1 MNGPASTPA
10 RPLKIVMVGM
20 GTSPHM
26 YRLAAAVAER
36 GHAVTVLMEDRF
48 GAPPEV
54 AKVRFR
60 TYPAA
65 TSFVR
70 KTLTLRT
77 LLREERP
84 DVVHSH
90 VINLGGY
97 LTVASGFHPHVMN
110 IWGSDLWHAPRRSFV
125 HAQRTRFALRAAD
138 WVLSPSAALRDEAE
152 RLAGPLR
159 RNTLQLWGVDTARFA
174 PGDRDEARRKLGW
187 PAGKIVYSARALQPL
202 YNQATLLEAWPL
214 VRRAV
219 PDARLIMNRIA
230 VAPAYEAALR
240 AQAESLRLGDS
251 VEWRDPVAEADL
263 PLVYQALDALVSLA
277 DSDGTPSTLLEAMA
291 TGAAIAASDLPS
303 IREWIEPGVT
313 GLLVAPKNAAAVAET
328 LVRLLTLPDEPRR
341 AMATA
346 AQACI
351 HRRAGREAALDG
363 LVAVYAQLAA
373 EKPGLRHAATLRN
386 VLRRP
391 ASGTAPRGYE

>member
-1 MNGPASTPA
+1 MNGPAITPA

-70 KTLTLRT
+70 KTLALRA

-110 IWGSDLWHAPRRSFV
+110 IWGSDLWHAPRRSFM
-125 HAQRTRFALRAAD
+125 HAQRTRLALRGAD
-138 WVLSPSAALRDEAE
+138 WVLSPSAALREEAE
-152 RLAGPLR
+152 RIAGPLP
-159 RNTLQLWGVDTARFA
+159 RNVLQLWGVDTARFA
-174 PGDRDEARRKLGW
+174 PGDREQARRKLGW
-187 PAGKIVYSARALQPL
+187 PQGRIVYSARALQPL
-202 YNQATLLEAWPL
+202 YNQAVLLEAWPL
-214 VRRAV
+214 VLRV
-219 PDARLIMNRIA
+219 IPDARLIVNRIA
-230 VAPAYEAALR
+230 VAPAYEADLR
-240 AQAESLRLGDS
+240 SKANGLGIADA
-251 VEWRDPVAEADL
+251 VEWRDPVAEDDL
-263 PLVYQALDALVSLA
+263 PWVYQALDALVSVP

-291 TGAAIAASDLPS
+291 TGTAVVASDLPS
-303 IREWIEPGVT
+303 IREWIAPEKT
-313 GLLVAPKNAAAVAET
+313 GLLVAPKDASAIAAA
-328 LVRLLTLPDEPRR
+328 LVRLLTMPEAARQ
-341 AMATA
+341 AMAEA
-346 AQACI
+346 ARACI
-351 HRRAGREAALDG
+351 LQRAGREAAIDSLI
-363 LVAVYAQLAA
+363 AIYTQAA
-373 EKPGLRHAATLRN
+373 ATPPGFRHRATLRN
-386 VLRRP
+386 VALRR
-391 ASGTAPRGYE
+391 